1 MRDGLKLSANVYRPD
16 KPGLYPPIMAFTGF
30 GKDLFWREGFPGWG
44 VAYDPWSP
52 TLSGSI
58 TFEAND
64 PAFWVPQGY
73 VVIIVDP
80 RGFARSPGQ
89 MRTAEIDG
97 AVGENG
103 ILSLGLWARDMYDA
117 IEWAATQEWSN
128 GNVGLSGVSILG
140 FSQWR
145 VAGLNPPHLKAIN
158 PWEAMTDFRRD
169 VMFPGGVPETSFT
182 NPTGLIRSIKPQQN
196 PPWPPPERE
205 DPEPPVEKDEDQ
217 FLSEITLPTLI
228 CATWSDF
235 GCHTRGSFR
244 AYRKI
249 SSKEK
254 WLYIHGRQKWAEFYS
269 AEARTSRKMFFDHF
283 LKGMDDRILH
293 VPRVRM
299 EVRETLDRYTV
310 RWEDDFPMPRTQYK
324 KLYLDA
330 SDKELK
336 FEKPAK
342 ESKIS
347 YNSSDGKAT
356 FDFTF
361 EEDTELTGY
370 MSLKLWVSSDGDDM
384 DLFVTVRK
392 LDRSGNEVFFD
403 AWAAPA
409 RWPVA
414 LGWLRLSHR
423 ELDKERSTSWE
434 PYLKRVVGAGDKVK
448 PGDVVPCEIPV
459 LPSGTLFSKGEMLRL
474 EVSGVYRGGENIPGP
489 YGYSDSVNK
498 GTHSIH
504 TGGKFDS
511 YLLAPY
517 VPR

>member
-1 MRDGLKLSANVYRPD
+1 
-16 KPGLYPPIMAFTGF
+16 
-30 GKDLFWREGFPGWG
+30 
-44 VAYDPWSP
+44 
-52 TLSGSI
+52 
-58 TFEAND
+58 
-64 PAFWVPQGY
+64 
-73 VVIIVDP
+73 
-80 RGFARSPGQ
+80 
-89 MRTAEIDG
+89 
-97 AVGENG
+97 
-103 ILSLGLWARDMYDA
+103 
-117 IEWAATQEWSN
+117 
-128 GNVGLSGVSILG
+128 
-140 FSQWR
+140 
-145 VAGLNPPHLKAIN
+145 
-158 PWEAMTDFRRD
+158 
-169 VMFPGGVPETSFT
+169 
-182 NPTGLIRSIKPQQN
+182 
-196 PPWPPPERE
+196 
-205 DPEPPVEKDEDQ
+205 
-217 FLSEITLPTLI
+217 
-228 CATWSDF
+228 
-235 GCHTRGSFR
+235 
-244 AYRKI
+244 
-249 SSKEK
+249 
-254 WLYIHGRQKWAEFYS
+254 
-269 AEARTSRKMFFDHF
+269 MFFDHF